1 MDIVYSCPPTKASL
15 SRYRSIL
22 SKIEKYRQEALE
34 RSQREMQATV
44 RLCKKFW
51 IWFSYLGKHAKVW
64 VSWPHV
70 SAARWIAIHEPSS
83 RGWGHSFTRTWY
95 RKTWCQAGFRRRNW
109 SHLKWTARFLSY
121 VPIDKYITKYS
132 NFGIARQVI
141 VCTSRKII
149 SSLRIKSSDRFQ
161 VYHRASGLSNAFLLS
176 FDLNTNP

>member
-83 RGWGHSFTRTWY
+83 RDEDT
-95 RKTWCQAGFRRRNW
+95 
-109 SHLKWTARFLSY
+109 HLL
-121 VPIDKYITKYS
+121 VPGTEKHGAKLDFEGETE
-132 NFGIARQVI
+132 V
-141 VCTSRKII
+141 T
-149 SSLRIKSSDRFQ
+149 
-161 VYHRASGLSNAFLLS
+161 
-176 FDLNTNP
+176 